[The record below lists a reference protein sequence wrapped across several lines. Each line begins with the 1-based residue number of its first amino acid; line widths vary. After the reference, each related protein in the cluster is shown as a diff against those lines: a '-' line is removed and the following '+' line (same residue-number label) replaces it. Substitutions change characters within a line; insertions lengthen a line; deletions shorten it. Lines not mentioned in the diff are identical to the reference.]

1 VAHLVPLLVV
11 IPLAGGFLM
20 PLVGRLTGRRRSA
33 AALPILLTAGVL
45 VLAVWLLLAADASLT
60 YWVGGWDFPIG
71 ISLVADGLSRLMVVV
86 VATISLVALIFSID
100 YMARFTSPGLYYG
113 LFMLMVAGM
122 NGVVLSGDLF
132 NMFVFVEVAGIA
144 SYALVAFGT
153 ESDELEASFKY
164 LVLGTVASAFLLVGI
179 ALVYNVTGH
188 LNWAKVGEVIRAA
201 GGATLPL
208 YVAAAFFLM
217 GFGLKAAMVPF
228 HAWLPDAHPSAPA
241 PISAML
247 SGVLIKASG
256 VYALARFVFSVFDGD
271 PALGWI
277 LVVLGVL
284 SMVIGGLMAAGQEDF
299 KRLLAYSSISQV
311 GYVVLALGAAAVM
324 HTRGVSPAVVGLAVF
339 GGLFHLVNHAVFK
352 SLLFLCS
359 GSVEYATGTRQL
371 KELGGIGRRMPVTG
385 ACLRVAALSISG
397 VPPLNGFWSKLFI
410 IVALVLGEMYVLAA
424 VTAVVSFL
432 TLMYYAKV
440 QRYVL
445 GGEPSRRV
453 ARAREAPL
461 GMCVASVLLAVLC
474 FAGSLLAVPAVR
486 DRVLAPASEVVTA
499 GAEAGRRGRTITVQR
514 RRPAPAAPLADQHDA
529 ARSVC
534 VPTAH
539 EPGEVVAGS
548 RAAALVPL
556 RGGSPHP
563 PREAELEFRAAV
575 LPGRLAPA
583 SSTVG
588 REPHRAG
595 LGVGEVP

>member
-1 VAHLVPLLVV
+1 MVHVVPLLVV

-45 VLAVWLLLAADASLT
+45 VLSVWLLLAAQEPIT
-60 YWVGGWDFPIG
+60 YWVGGWDFPVG
-71 ISLVADGLSRLMVVV
+71 ISLMADGLSRLMVVV
-86 VATISLVALIFSID
+86 VATISLVALLFSID

-132 NMFVFVEVAGIA
+132 NMFVFIEVAGIA

-188 LNWAKVGEVIRAA
+188 LNWAKVGEAIEAA
-201 GGATLPL
+201 GGATLPM

-256 VYALARFVFSVFDGD
+256 VYALARLVFSVFDGD
-271 PALGWI
+271 PALGWV
-277 LVVLGVL
+277 LVTLGVL
-284 SMVIGGLMAAGQEDF
+284 SMVIGVLMAVGQWDF
-299 KRLLAYSSISQV
+299 KRLLAYHSISQM

-324 HTRGVSPAVVGLAVF
+324 QARGVSATVVGLAVF
-339 GGLFHLVNHAVFK
+339 GGLFHLANHAIFK

-371 KELGGIGRRMPVTG
+371 KELGGIGGRMPVTG
-385 ACLRVAALSISG
+385 ACLRIAALSISG
-397 VPPLNGFWSKLFI
+397 VPPLNGFWSKLI
-410 IVALVLGEMYVLAA
+410 IVLALVLAKFYVLAV
-424 VTAVVSFL
+424 VTVFVSFM
-432 TLMYYAKV
+432 TLLSFAKV

-445 GGEPSRRV
+445 GGEPSEAA
-453 ARAREAPL
+453 ARASEVPA
-461 GMCVASVLLAVLC
+461 GMCLASVLLAVLC
-474 FAGSLLAVPAVR
+474 FASSLMAVPAVR
-486 DRVLAPASEVVTA
+486 DRILTPASEAVTA
-499 GAEAGRRGRTITVQR
+499 GAATGREGQMITV
-514 RRPAPAAPLADQHDA
+514 P
-529 ARSVC
+529 
-534 VPTAH
+534 
-539 EPGEVVAGS
+539 
-548 RAAALVPL
+548 
-556 RGGSPHP
+556 RGGPATAGAVA
-563 PREAELEFRAAV
+563 AE
-575 LPGRLAPA
+575 
-583 SSTVG
+583 T
-588 REPHRAG
+588 HRAG
-595 LGVGEVP
+595 SDPIVPPAAARAVTGEGIAP

>member
-1 VAHLVPLLVV
+1 VAHLVPLLVA

-33 AALPILLTAGVL
+33 AVLPILLASGVL
-45 VLAVWLLLAADASLT
+45 VLAVWLLLEADEPIT
-60 YWVGGWDFPIG
+60 CWIGGWDFPIG
-71 ISLVADGLSRLMVVV
+71 ISMVADGLSRLMAVV

-100 YMARFTSPGLYYG
+100 YMVRFTSPGLYYG
-113 LFMLMVAGM
+113 LFLLMVAGM

-132 NMFVFVEVAGIA
+132 NMFVFIEVAGIA

-179 ALVYNVTGH
+179 SLVYNTTGH
-188 LNWAKVGEVIRAA
+188 LNWAKVAEVIASA

-256 VYALARFVFSVFDGD
+256 VYALVRFAFSVFAGD
-271 PALGWI
+271 PALGWV

-284 SMVIGGLMAAGQEDF
+284 SMVLGALMAAGQEDF

-324 HTRGVSPAVVGLAVF
+324 HARGVSPTVVGLAVF
-339 GGLFHLVNHAVFK
+339 GGLFHLANHAVFK
-352 SLLFLCS
+352 ALLFLCS

-371 KELGGIGRRMPVTG
+371 RDLGGIGRRMPVTG
-385 ACLRVAALSISG
+385 ACLRVGALSISG

-445 GGEPSRRV
+445 GGEPSERV
-453 ARAREAPL
+453 AAAREVPL

-474 FAGSLLAVPAVR
+474 FATSLMAVPAVR
-486 DRVLAPASEVVTA
+486 DRVLTPASRVVVG
-499 GAEAGRRGRTITVQR
+499 GAEAGRGGRTIIAEGERPTSPTVES
-514 RRPAPAAPLADQHDA
+514 P
-529 ARSVC
+529 ARSVSG
-534 VPTAH
+534 PTAQ
-539 EPGEVVAGS
+539 ERGEVVAGS
-548 RAAALVPL
+548 RAAGLLSRRAP
-556 RGGSPHP
+556 
-563 PREAELEFRAAV
+563 AESAARTGRAA
-575 LPGRLAPA
+575 LD
-583 SSTVG
+583 
-588 REPHRAG
+588 
-595 LGVGEVP
+595 VGETP

>member
-11 IPLAGGFLM
+11 LPLAGGFLM
-20 PLVGRLTGRRRSA
+20 PLVGRLTGRRESV

-45 VLAVWLLLAADASLT
+45 VMAVWLLLGAAEPMT

-71 ISLVADGLSRLMVVV
+71 VSLVADGLSRLMVVI
-86 VATISLVALIFSID
+86 VATISLVALLFSMD
-100 YMARFTSPGLYYG
+100 YMARFTSPGLYYS
-113 LFMLMVAGM
+113 LFLLMLAGM

-132 NMFVFVEVAGIA
+132 NMFVFIEVAGIA

-153 ESDELEASFKY
+153 ESDELEASLKY

-188 LNWAKVGEVIRAA
+188 LNWAKVAEGVAQA
-201 GGATLPL
+201 GGPTAPL

-256 VYALARFVFSVFDGD
+256 VYALARLVFSVFDGD
-271 PALGWI
+271 PALGWV
-277 LVVLGVL
+277 LVVLGTL
-284 SMVIGGLMAAGQEDF
+284 SMVLGALMAMGQGDF
-299 KRLLAYSSISQV
+299 KRLLAYSSVSQV

-324 HTRGVSPAVVGLAVF
+324 QARGVSAGVVGLMVV
-339 GGLFHLVNHAVFK
+339 GGLFHLANHAIFK

-371 KELGGIGRRMPVTG
+371 KDLGGIGGRMPVTG
-385 ACLRVAALSISG
+385 ACVRIGALAISG

-410 IVALVLGEMYVLAA
+410 IVALVLGKLYVLAA
-424 VTAVVSFL
+424 ITAIVSFL
-432 TLMYYAKV
+432 TLAYYAKV

-445 GGEPSRRV
+445 GGAPSERV
-453 ARAREAPL
+453 VRSREAPL
-461 GMCVASVLLAVLC
+461 GMCVATVVLAVLC
-474 FAGSLLAVPAVR
+474 VVSPLLVVPAVR
-486 DRVLAPASEVVTA
+486 SRVLDPASRVVT
-499 GAEAGRRGRTITVQR
+499 EGRAADTRGRIITADAET
-514 RRPAPAAPLADQHDA
+514 PAPAAETVRQV
-529 ARSVC
+529 S
-534 VPTAH
+534 
-539 EPGEVVAGS
+539 GE
-548 RAAALVPL
+548 L

-563 PREAELEFRAAV
+563 PRQAESGARD
-575 LPGRLAPA
+575 RLA
-583 SSTVG
+583 TVLNG
-588 REPHRAG
+588 RAPPDTAVGTETHRAG
-595 LGVGEVP
+595 SAGASAQATAVTRQGRTP